1 METIFKLMHAIS
13 DVIDEE
19 AELNGIIESAKF
31 GFTVEAITCAM
42 HKLLVQMAEKGGKID
57 IVIPRGRPKW
67 FVECA
72 NDMASEM
79 TVRQCQD
86 FVELLVLF
94 TFTDNERIR
103 HEISTRFKHDN
114 DDC

>member
-1 METIFKLMHAIS
+1 MSE
-13 DVIDEE
+13 VIDEE
-19 AELNGIIESAKF
+19 AKRLHIRESAKF
-31 GFTVEAITCAM
+31 GFTVGAITCAM
-42 HKLLVQMAEKGGKID
+42 HRLLVQMANKGGIID
-57 IVIPRGRPKW
+57 VIIPRDRPEW

-72 NDMASEM
+72 NNMASEM

-94 TFTDNERIR
+94 TFTDNERIKD
-103 HEISTRFKHDN
+103 EISKRYKHDD

>member
-1 METIFKLMHAIS
+1 MSE
-13 DVIDEE
+13 VIDEE
-19 AELNGIIESAKF
+19 AKRLHIRESAKF
-31 GFTVEAITCAM
+31 GFAVAALSSAM
-42 HKLLVQMAEKGGKID
+42 HKLLVQMANKGGQID
-57 IVIPRGRPKW
+57 IIIPRGRPKW

-72 NDMASEM
+72 NNIASEM